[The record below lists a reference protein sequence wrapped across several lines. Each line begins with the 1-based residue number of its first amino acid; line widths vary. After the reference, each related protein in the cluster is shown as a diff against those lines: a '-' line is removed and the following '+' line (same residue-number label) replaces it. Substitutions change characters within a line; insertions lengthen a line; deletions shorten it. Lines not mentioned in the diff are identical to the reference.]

1 MTDDPGA
8 PVHKL
13 VYGWGFTSERTEYR
27 TGEAVKVLFP
37 YIATDTSYSFYVDG
51 KDADISYEDG
61 IFVIRFIMPDHDVEV
76 SYTSRN
82 TMVCRGPG
90 PGFFS
95 MNPPGGAE
103 RPASE
108 EDVALPEGEWACE
121 RCGARN
127 QGRFCCECGSSRPR

>member
-1 MTDDPGA
+1 MTDGPGA

-13 VYGWGFTSERTEYR
+13 VHGWGFESERTEYR
-27 TGEAVKVLFP
+27 TGEAVKVVFP

-61 IFVIRFIMPDHDVEV
+61 VYVIRFFMPDHDVEV

-103 RPASE
+103 RPAPK

-121 RCGARN
+121 LCGARN
-127 QGRFCCECGSSRPR
+127 QGRFCCECGSPRPR

>member
-13 VYGWGFTSERTEYR
+13 VHGWGFTSERTEYR
-27 TGEAVKVLFP
+27 KGEAVKVLFP

-95 MNPPGGAE
+95 MNPLGGAE

-108 EDVALPEGEWACE
+108 EDVPLPEGEWACE

-127 QGRFCCECGSSRPR
+127 

>member
-13 VYGWGFTSERTEYR
+13 VYGWGFKSERTEYR
-27 TGEAVKVLFP
+27 KGEAVKVVFP

-51 KDADISYEDG
+51 QDADMRYEDG
-61 IFVIRFIMPDHDVEV
+61 VFVIRFIMPDHDVEV

-90 PGFFS
+90 PDLYR
-95 MNPPGGAE
+95 MRPPDGSE
-103 RPASE
+103 KPATK
-108 EDVALPEGEWACE
+108 EDVPLSEGEWACKC
-121 RCGARN
+121 CGARN
-127 QGRFCCECGSSRPR
+127 QGRFCCECGSPRPR